1 MVGNEIIAKHLEYP
15 EVKSLGKVMEEIGEN

>member
-15 EVKSLGKVMEEIGEN
+15 ELRSLGKLMEEMGEN